1 MDRLE
6 SMAAFLAAVEAG
18 SLSGASRALGVPLAT
33 LSRRVSDLETHL
45 HTRLLTRTSRR
56 LTLTDAGQSYLASC
70 KKILEDINEA
80 ERAATGEYSAPRG
93 ELTVAAPM
101 VFGRLHALPIVTEFL
116 RAYPDIDIRLQL
128 SDRVANLADDHIDAA
143 LRIGELPD
151 SSLVAARIGAI
162 RRVVCASP
170 AYFSARGRPL
180 RPGDLNAYDCVTFEA
195 LTQAA
200 SWTFTVGKSTLAV
213 AVHSRLAVTTAEAA
227 VDAAVASLGITRV
240 LCYQAAS
247 ALRAGALSLA
257 LEDFEPPPSPV
268 SIVYAAQPRMPVKL
282 RAFLDFTVP
291 RLKERVALAAV

>member
-33 LSRRVSDLETHL
+33 LSRRVSDRETHL

-151 SSLVAARIGAI
+151 SSLIAARIGAI